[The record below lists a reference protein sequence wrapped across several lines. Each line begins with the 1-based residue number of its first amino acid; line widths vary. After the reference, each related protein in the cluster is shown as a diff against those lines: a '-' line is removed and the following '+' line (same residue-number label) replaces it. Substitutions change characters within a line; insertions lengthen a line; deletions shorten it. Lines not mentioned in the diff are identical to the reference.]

1 MEQRSGTPMATRLGF
16 KPGMRVWF
24 HDMPPAIR
32 AAIAPERTALEEL
45 GCATD
50 GVQAVHLF
58 ATRRDHLERELGALR
73 RLVAAN
79 GFLWVSWPEQQAGCE
94 LDSRAIGDVAAQK
107 GWVERDRCLLG
118 GQWAGVK
125 LVPGAPA
132 PSPSPQQTT
141 PA

>member
-32 AAIAPERTALEEL
+32 DAIAPERTALEEL
-45 GCATD
+45 DCTTD

-73 RLVAAN
+73 DLLAAN
-79 GFLWVSWPEQQAGCE
+79 GFLWVSWPERDAGCE
-94 LDSRAIGDVAAQK
+94 LDTRAIADVATRK
-107 GWVERDRCLLG
+107 GWVEQDRCALG
-118 GQWAGVK
+118 DHWSGVK
-125 LVPGAPA
+125 LVPGATATPHF
-132 PSPSPQQTT
+132 T